1 MHLWNKKWKENTSVN
16 INVTINLLKSIIC
29 LHMGGGKEFR
39 SEIAWQP
46 NVYKVQALKNLG
58 LQVCDVHGAL

>member
-1 MHLWNKKWKENTSVN
+1 
-16 INVTINLLKSIIC
+16 
-29 LHMGGGKEFR
+29 MGGGGGGGIEFW

-58 LQVCDVHGAL
+58 LQVCAVHEAL